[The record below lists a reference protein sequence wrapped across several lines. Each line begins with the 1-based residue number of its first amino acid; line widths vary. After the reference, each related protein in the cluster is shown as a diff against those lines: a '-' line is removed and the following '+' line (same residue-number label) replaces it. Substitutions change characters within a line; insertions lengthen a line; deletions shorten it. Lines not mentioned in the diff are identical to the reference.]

1 MIASKLK
8 TRGLTIVGGFHP
20 KNDEWFKGYQTVLL
34 IGPDEPH
41 FWALFTIQK
50 EYSDGLPDAMDRYSK
65 RVLREIAAEID
76 ALAYFPSD
84 GPPFPPFIQWALAAG
99 CFSSPVGLL
108 VHNNAGLFASFR
120 GVLALEEKLDL
131 PLLPNNPCD
140 TCQARLCETACPI
153 GALTPSGY
161 DVEAC
166 KSYIRSD
173 EGRACRSGCK
183 VRLSC
188 PVSQKFGRV
197 DAQSEFHMK
206 AFIRE

>member
-84 GPPFPPFIQWALAAG
+84 GPLMGHLFRPLFSGRLRRAAFHLRWACWCTTMPAYSRLSEV
-99 CFSSPVGLL
+99 F
-108 VHNNAGLFASFR
+108 
-120 GVLALEEKLDL
+120 L
-131 PLLPNNPCD
+131 PLK
-140 TCQARLCETACPI
+140 
-153 GALTPSGY
+153 
-161 DVEAC
+161 
-166 KSYIRSD
+166 KSWTFRCSQITH
-173 EGRACRSGCK
+173 ATL
-183 VRLSC
+183 VRLASVRQHA
-188 PVSQKFGRV
+188 P
-197 DAQSEFHMK
+197 
-206 AFIRE
+206 